1 MTLKKSTETAHESG
15 EAGQSKADR
24 VARLLEVSHAKK
36 EANKLRIREA
46 MTLLERA
53 RKPIT
58 VAAVAREAGVS
69 RQTLYASPFAAEVQ
83 ELARRTAGLKERSA
97 VAALPS
103 EAAWR
108 RRVQDLQ
115 DEVRDLKMK
124 LAQSEARVRSLL
136 VEVAS

>member
-1 MTLKKSTETAHESG
+1 MTLRTSTEIACESG
-15 EAGQSKADR
+15 GAEQSKADR
-24 VARLLEVSHAKK
+24 LTRLLKVSHAKK
-36 EANKLRIREA
+36 KANELRIREA
-46 MTLLERA
+46 MTRLEGE

-69 RQTLYASPFAAEVQ
+69 RQTLYASTFVAEVQ
-83 ELARRTAGLKERSA
+83 ELARRTAGLSARPA

-115 DEVRDLKMK
+115 DEVRDLKAK